1 MDYRLP
7 RSGRHFGPAAA
18 ALSVGWDIMGTL
30 KILLILL
37 VGALLAA
44 CGQQSLR
51 DEALPLEDR
60 LAALGYRQGEAVKS
74 LWRTDID
81 GWQYLDKRH
90 MVLGTGPGRS
100 YLIEFSSPCRNLNF
114 SNRISYSTTAGAL
127 TTLDK
132 IVSIDSGGFPEHCL
146 IGQIYRLEKLPRL
159 KAPAN

>member
-1 MDYRLP
+1 
-7 RSGRHFGPAAA
+7 
-18 ALSVGWDIMGTL
+18 MGTL
-30 KILLILL
+30 KTLLILL
-37 VGALLAA
+37 VSALLLAA

-74 LWRTDID
+74 LWHADID

-90 MVLGTGPGRS
+90 MVLGTGPGRA
-100 YLIEFSSPCRNLNF
+100 YLIEFSYPCRNLNF
-114 SNRISYSTTAGAL
+114 SNRISYSTTVGAL

-146 IGQIYRLEKLPRL
+146 IGNIYRLEKLPRL
-159 KAPAN
+159 KATAN

>member
-1 MDYRLP
+1 MDK
-7 RSGRHFGPAAA
+7 
-18 ALSVGWDIMGTL
+18 L
-30 KILLILL
+30 KTMAILL
-37 VGALLAA
+37 VSALLLAA
-44 CGQQSLR
+44 CGQQLLR
-51 DEALPLEDR
+51 DESLPLDDR
-60 LAALGYRQGEAVKS
+60 LATLGYRQGEQVKS

-114 SNRISYSTTAGAL
+114 SNRISYSSTVGAL

-146 IGQIYRLEKLPRL
+146 IGNIYRLEKLPRL
-159 KAPAN
+159 KAPAS